1 MDYKKLLTQLLEKIN
16 DWESLKVL
24 LEKSY
29 NTSVQKSGK
38 KSTIAG
44 KLFEYFTKYYFICN
58 PLYQNEYKNVWL
70 FDEVPLDIKTELNIN
85 YVDHGIDLLLQD
97 KDNCFVAV
105 QCKFKNNENEK
116 LGWTTLSHLFAF
128 ASDNKIE
135 KFIIFSN
142 ASEIDV
148 VSKTRKDNLCFF
160 SIKDLLELDAD
171 FFHSLYEYL
180 HNNKKVL
187 YIKKKPLDYQKTIIN
202 TVSSYFSDNNR
213 GKIVLPCGTGKTL
226 ISLWIR
232 ESLDTKLTL
241 FLVPSLNLIRQTKNE
256 WTKNSNIPFDYII
269 VCSENDIDKD
279 EDSTNIHLYDLDS
292 FVTNESGEIKKFI
305 KKETPRKKVI
315 FSTYQS
321 FNKIIEAYNENLPA
335 IDLAICDE
343 AHRTASIDCGVFPLI
358 HKDTEKMHI
367 AKRLYMTATPR
378 VYSQTIKKNIEETGN
393 LLFDM
398 SDETTYGKEIYRM
411 SFADAIQQNILVDY
425 QIVCLGVADDALYS
439 WIKKNYYI
447 DRNNSITD
455 YINNYAVKLAFE
467 KYSIK
472 HAITF
477 HSKVNQAQLFS
488 ERNKEICADIKSYF
502 VSGKLPSTK
511 RSIILNAFKNSEKAV
526 VANARCLTEG
536 VDIPSVDA
544 VFFCDPKK
552 SKVDIVQA
560 VGRTL
565 RKDKNNPDKIGKII
579 IPIYFKKG
587 TDIEEEID
595 TSIFNDVIKIIRSIA
610 DHDERLQDEINNIAY
625 RKANN
630 NLWHSKIQFE
640 YDSGSKLND
649 LLTFENLRKNI
660 ETALFTEII
669 SKNSN
674 TWELFYKELKDFLY
688 THNNIF
694 PTQADNSR
702 LATWCSQQRT
712 NYSKN
717 VLAVEKIKKLE
728 LLNFSWDHQEAIWNE
743 NYYLLIQFL
752 ETHNGNWPIQ
762 KRDGK
767 NTTGIEKDLALW
779 IMQIRKDYKN
789 KNLKKERYNK
799 LSFIGFI
806 FEDVKWMTSF
816 VDAKRAIE
824 ELGHFPNQNEDE
836 KNYKWLLLQYNQYN
850 SNKEKL
856 KQNRIKCLEEI
867 KIKDF
872 QIIDLNN
879 ESWKDKFLSLKD
891 YYEKNGTFPSYK
903 EKIGSKNQV
912 DYGPWARS
920 QITSYK
926 AGKLSNDKISQLES
940 INFEWIDDG
949 RKKSPGKKWD
959 KTFESL
965 KQWLATHNDNF
976 PNNLS
981 SKDPLEKELIKFIN
995 NNRNWNKEDFP
1006 KDRKQKLDSID
1017 FGRYKN
1023 PQKEKS
1029 DKQWDENF
1037 EKAKEQLKTYGK
1049 IPYTVNGKVS
1059 TISKWISNQKEQ
1071 FKKNKLSEER
1081 IKQLKEIGIILEK

>member
-70 FDEVPLDIKTELNIN
+70 FDEVPLDIKTKLNIN

-97 KDNCFVAV
+97 NNNSFIAV
-105 QCKFKNNENEK
+105 QCKFKNDESCK
-116 LGWTTLSHLFAF
+116 LGWSKDKLANLFGF
-128 ASDNKIE
+128 ASSSKIQ
-135 KFIIFSN
+135 KLIIFSN
-142 ASEIDV
+142 ASEIDDT
-148 VSKTRKDNLCFF
+148 SKDRTDNLCFL
-160 SIKDLLELDAD
+160 SIKDLLELDSD
-171 FFHSLYEYL
+171 FFDNLREYL
-180 HNNKKVL
+180 KNSKKVSHT
-187 YIKKKPLDYQKTIIN
+187 KKSPRPYQKEIIN
-202 TVSSYFSDNNR
+202 TVSSYFSENNR
-213 GKIVLPCGTGKTL
+213 GKLILPCGTGKTL

-232 ESLDTKLTL
+232 ESLNVNLTL

-256 WTKNSNIPFDYII
+256 WIKESNTPFDYII
-269 VCSENDIDKD
+269 VCSEMDIDKE
-279 EDSTNIHLYDLDS
+279 EDSSNIHLYDLDS
-292 FVTNESGEIKKFI
+292 FVIDNPIEIKSFI
-305 KKETPRKKVI
+305 KKETFNKKVI

-321 FNKIIEAYNENLPA
+321 FNKIIAAYDEKLPA

-343 AHRTASIDCGVFPLI
+343 AHRTASIDCGVFSLV

-378 VYSQTIKKNIEETGN
+378 VYSQTIKKNIEETGI

-411 SFADAIQQNILVDY
+411 SFAEAIQQNILVDY
-425 QIVCLGVADDALYS
+425 QIVCLGVADDKLYS
-439 WIKKNYYI
+439 LIKKNYYI
-447 DRNNSITD
+447 DQDNSITD
-455 YINNYAVKLAFE
+455 YVNNYAVKHAFE

-477 HSKVNQAQLFS
+477 HSKLKQAQLFS
-488 ERNKEICADIKSYF
+488 ERNKEICANIKSYF
-502 VSGKLPSTK
+502 VSGKLPSSK

-565 RKDKNNPDKIGKII
+565 RKDKKNPDKIGKII
-579 IPIYFKKG
+579 IPIYLKKEA
-587 TDIEEEID
+587 DIEEEID

-625 RKANN
+625 KQTNN
-630 NLWHSKIQFE
+630 NPRSSKIQFYYNSE
-640 YDSGSKLND
+640 SKLND
-649 LLTFENLRKNI
+649 LLTFENIRKNI

-674 TWELFYKELKDFLY
+674 TWELFYKELQEYLWA
-688 THNNIF
+688 HNNNF
-694 PTQADNSR
+694 PINSR
-702 LATWCSQQRT
+702 LATWCSQQRA
-712 NYSKN
+712 NYKKG
-717 VLAVEKIKKLE
+717 VLSTEKIKKLE
-728 LLNFSWDHQEAIWNE
+728 LLNFTWALQADKWND
-743 NYYLLIQFL
+743 NFNLLIQFL
-752 ETHNGNWPIQ
+752 KTHNGKWPSQRSTNESEQVLANWMYQIGDDY
-762 KRDGK
+762 RDGK
-767 NTTGIEKDLALW
+767 
-779 IMQIRKDYKN
+779 
-789 KNLKKERYNK
+789 LKQERYDK
-799 LSFIGFI
+799 LSSIGYI
-806 FEDVKWMTSF
+806 FEDRKWMTSF
-816 VDAKRAIE
+816 EKAKRKIE
-824 ELGHFPNQNEDE
+824 ELGHFPNQDED
-836 KNYKWLLLQYNQYN
+836 KNVYKWLLLQYNQYN

-867 KIKDF
+867 KINHF
-872 QIIDLNN
+872 QIIDSNK
-879 ESWKDKFLSLKD
+879 ESWNDKFLYLKN
-891 YYEKNGTFPSYK
+891 YCEEKGTFPNYK
-903 EKIGSKNQV
+903 DKIGSKNKV
-912 DYGPWARS
+912 DYGPWAHS

-926 AGKLSNDKISQLES
+926 AGKLSNEKINQLES
-940 INFEWIDDG
+940 IGFEWIEDG
-949 RKKSPGKKWD
+949 RKKSSEKNWD
-959 KTFESL
+959 ETFESL
-965 KQWLATHNDNF
+965 KQWLSTHKGSF
-976 PNNLS
+976 PNNSS

-1006 KDRKQKLDSID
+1006 KDRKQKLDSIG
-1017 FGRYKN
+1017 FARYKN
-1023 PQKEKS
+1023 PQKEKL

-1037 EKAKEQLKTYGK
+1037 DKAKEQLKTYGK
-1049 IPYTVNGKVS
+1049 IPYTVDGKVS
-1059 TISKWISNQKEQ
+1059 PISKWISNQKEQ

-1081 IKQLKEIGIILEK
+1081 IKQLKEIGIILEN